1 MGLIWGTNTYLSPM
15 PSKEAKLEPKTTLV
29 TARKTSGILPISQ
42 SSTGY
47 FSISNNRL
55 LLPRKNS
62 LAPEDI
68 RLDLMAL
75 TSWEA
80 RQHILEK
87 AASRTFEKI
96 TRLWWGLVHKK
107 QSVLSNDQFA
117 FSYVGSMIYEVQWRV
132 LEEACVSKWQSDE
145 HTENKQEEGL
155 GKSQP
160 LLLLEADPAVSLYL

>member
-1 MGLIWGTNTYLSPM
+1 M
-15 PSKEAKLEPKTTLV
+15 PSKEAKLEPETTLV
-29 TARKTSGILPISQ
+29 TARKTFGILPIPQ

-107 QSVLSNDQFA
+107 QSVLSNNQFA
-117 FSYVGSMIYEVQWRV
+117 FFLCGFYDIWSQWRV
-132 LEEACVSKWQSDE
+132 LVEAHVSEWQSDE
-145 HTENKQEEGL
+145 HTENEQEEGL
-155 GKSQP
+155 GGSQP
-160 LLLLEADPAVSLYL
+160 LLLVEADPAVSLYL